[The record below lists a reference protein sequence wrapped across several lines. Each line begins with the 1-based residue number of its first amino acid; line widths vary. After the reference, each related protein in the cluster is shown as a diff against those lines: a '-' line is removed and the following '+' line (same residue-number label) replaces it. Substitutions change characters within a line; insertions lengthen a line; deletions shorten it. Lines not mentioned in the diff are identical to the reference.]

1 MNNQSAIKLANYFM
15 FNDRTKH
22 FEVDWHF
29 YRQKIEADNI
39 LVEYIYCRAIKLHAY
54 RSMTKKQVKD
64 REID

>member
-1 MNNQSAIKLANYFM
+1 M

-39 LVEYIYCRAIKLHAY
+39 LVEYIYCRAIKLHTY
-54 RSMTKKQVKD
+54 KSMTKKQVKD